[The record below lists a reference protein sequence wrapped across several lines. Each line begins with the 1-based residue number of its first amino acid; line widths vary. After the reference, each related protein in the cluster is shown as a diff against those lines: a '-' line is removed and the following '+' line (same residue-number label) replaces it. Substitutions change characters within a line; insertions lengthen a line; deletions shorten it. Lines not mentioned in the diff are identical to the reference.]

1 TISLPEIDT
10 KYRDLRLANTL
21 DSAKHFSQQKKIRV
35 VPAGT
40 PFVLPDVST
49 ARFQV
54 YDDLSKVYA
63 LYATLSG
70 DETLAEFRFI
80 LGWPALKDTEK
91 RALYS
96 KYACHELNFFLYHKD
111 PRFFELVILPYLAN
125 KKDATFVDHWLL
137 NAKLDRYLDPWHH
150 GRLNTLEQV
159 LLGKRLQDES
169 AHTLRAIRDRYQ
181 LLTPDL
187 DILNELFDTALKG
200 NALEEETEEMEA
212 LLGLVEKQLEQQQ
225 QQLDDMSTAKAAD
238 KNRGFGMGGMGGGGF
253 APPAPG
259 AKPSQDRDERVGE
272 EGLEKKLRESKQ
284 NGKKKSTVQD
294 QLLNAGKDAA
304 VWYESNT
311 ASRKRVV
318 QLYRK
323 MEATKEWVEN
333 NYYQLPIEQQNA
345 ELVKVNAFWNDY
357 AG

>member
-1 TISLPEIDT
+1 
-10 KYRDLRLANTL
+10 
-21 DSAKHFSQQKKIRV
+21 
-35 VPAGT
+35 
-40 PFVLPDVST
+40 
-49 ARFQV
+49 
-54 YDDLSKVYA
+54 
-63 LYATLSG
+63 
-70 DETLAEFRFI
+70 
-80 LGWPALKDTEK
+80 
-91 RALYS
+91 LYS

-187 DILNELFDTALKG
+187 DILNELFDTALEG
-200 NALEEETEEMEA
+200 NALEEETEEMEDM
-212 LLGLVEKQLEQQQ
+212 LGLVEKAAEQQK
-225 QQLDDMSTAKAAD
+225 QLLEAIPGTASAD
-238 KNRGFGMGGMGGGGF
+238 KNRGFGMGGMGGGGV
-253 APPAPG
+253 APPVPG
-259 AKPSQDRDERVGE
+259 AKPSGDRDDQVQE
-272 EGLEKKLRESKQ
+272 EGLEEELRESKKEA
-284 NGKKKSTVQD
+284 KKKSNVQD

-304 VWYESNT
+304 QWYATNT

-333 NYYQLPIEQQNA
+333 NYYRLPIEQQNA

-357 AG
+357 AGHQGKAGFVSANFLQAAGNFTEMMAALAVMDLPF